1 MEGHSPQTA
10 PFQEAKCYKE
20 KEKKLSKPH
29 LALKTELQ
37 GCSAEAA
44 RVLGSTV
51 PAGTH

>member
-10 PFQEAKCYKE
+10 PFKDATCYEE

-29 LALKTELQ
+29 FALKTELQ

-51 PAGTH
+51 PTGTD